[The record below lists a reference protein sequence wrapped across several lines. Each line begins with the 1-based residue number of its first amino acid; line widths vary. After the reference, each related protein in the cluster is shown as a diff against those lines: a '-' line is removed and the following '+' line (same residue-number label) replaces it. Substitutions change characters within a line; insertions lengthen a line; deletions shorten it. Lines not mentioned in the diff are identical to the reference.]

1 MDMSATQQYTDQSL
15 RIGESA
21 DAKWAAPR
29 GRRVQDNRYEV
40 VEGML
45 RGMVPAE
52 TGGRAFR
59 TADFSTLPEA
69 LDYAAAGY
77 SGASFYSAR
86 GDLLEAQPY
95 RDLKHQAQALARR
108 MIRAGLRAGDR
119 VALVAETDANF
130 LRAFFA
136 CQYAGLVSVPL
147 PLPLAF
153 GGREGYVEHIRR
165 MLVVAKATAVLCPQP
180 FLEMVREAAASF
192 DLRTIGTFDV
202 FDAVPD
208 DGVDLPVIEP
218 DNLSY
223 LQFSSGSTRSPAGIA
238 VTQRALMANLRGIAH
253 DALEMREGDRC
264 VSWLPFYHD
273 MGLVGFLLAPVA
285 TQVSVDYI
293 ATREFARRPL
303 IWPTLISQNG
313 GTVSYSPSFG
323 YDLCARRVKEGSAD
337 HLDLSGWR
345 VAGIGGDMIR
355 PGVLSRFA
363 EAFQGSG
370 FKKEAF
376 VASYGMAEATLGIT
390 FAPLDRGIELDN
402 VDLDL
407 LEQEAR
413 AVPIA
418 ANDGSNRTRAFV
430 LCGHVL
436 PSHEVEIRASNGASL
451 PDRKIGRIMFRG
463 PSLMQGYFNSHEETA
478 RVLSDDGWLDTGDLG
493 FFLNGSLV
501 VTGRSK
507 DLILANGRNI
517 WPQDLEWLV
526 EHDVE
531 GVRNGDVAAV
541 SVDDA
546 ESENVVLLVQCRTT
560 DEAARTNLRQTVADT
575 VRAAAGINCSVV
587 LVPHNSLPQ
596 TSSGK
601 LSRARARQMYLDL
614 VRAEPSNDATATD
627 FASYAAPVAFRSARS

>member
-1 MDMSATQQYTDQSL
+1 
-15 RIGESA
+15 
-21 DAKWAAPR
+21 
-29 GRRVQDNRYEV
+29 
-40 VEGML
+40 ML
-45 RGMVPAE
+45 REMTPAAA
-52 TGGRAFR
+52 GGLEFRA
-59 TADFSTLPEA
+59 ADFSTLPEA
-69 LDYAAAGY
+69 LDYAAAGRA
-77 SGASFYSAR
+77 GASFYSAR
-86 GDLLEAQPY
+86 GDLLEVQHY
-95 RDLKHQAQALARR
+95 RDLRDQAKSLARR
-108 MIRAGLRAGDR
+108 MIRAGLTAGDR

-147 PLPLAF
+147 PLPAAF
-153 GGREGYVEHIRR
+153 GGRAAYVEHIRL
-165 MLVVAKATAVLCPQP
+165 MLGVANATAVLCPGP
-180 FLEMVREAAASF
+180 FLEMVREAAESF
-192 DLRTIGTFDV
+192 DLRAIGTFDE
-202 FDAVPD
+202 FNGVPD
-208 DGVDLPVIEP
+208 SGVDLPRIGQ

-238 VTQRALMANLRGIAH
+238 VTQRALMANLRGITH
-253 DALEMREGDRC
+253 HALQMREGDRC

-285 TQVSVDYI
+285 TQVPVDYI

-303 IWPTLISQNG
+303 IWPTVIAQNG

-323 YDLCARRVKEGSAD
+323 YDLCARRVKGGSAD
-337 HLDLSGWR
+337 HLDLSKWR

-363 EAFQGSG
+363 ETFETCG

-402 VDLDL
+402 IDLDL

-413 AVPIA
+413 AVPIEIE
-418 ANDGSNRTRAFV
+418 NDHRRTRAFV
-430 LCGHVL
+430 LCGRVL
-436 PSHEVEIRASNGASL
+436 PGHEIEIRASNDVPL
-451 PDRKIGRIMFRG
+451 PDREIGRIMFRG
-463 PSLMQGYFNSHEETA
+463 PSLMHEYFGSREETA
-478 RVLSDDGWLDTGDLG
+478 RVLSVDGWLDTGDLG
-493 FFLNGSLV
+493 FFLDGALV

-526 EHDVE
+526 EHDVD

-541 SVDDA
+541 SIDDA
-546 ESENVVLLVQCRTT
+546 ETENVVLLVQCRTT
-560 DEAARTNLRQTVADT
+560 NELARTSLRQAVADT
-575 VRAAAGINCSVV
+575 VRAAAGVNCTVV

-601 LSRARARQMYLDL
+601 LSRARARQMYLDSFRTEL
-614 VRAEPSNDATATD
+614 PDDESAAHL
-627 FASYAAPVAFRSARS
+627 ASYSAVVPLRSA